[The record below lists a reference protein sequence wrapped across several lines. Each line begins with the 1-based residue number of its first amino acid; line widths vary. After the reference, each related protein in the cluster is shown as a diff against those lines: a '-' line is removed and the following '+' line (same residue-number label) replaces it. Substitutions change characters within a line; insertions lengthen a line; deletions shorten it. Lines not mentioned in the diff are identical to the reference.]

1 MAARYN
7 AVDAVLLI
15 VLAARIHKTDA
26 AVRAVCR
33 NILHQLPQDDRHGVR
48 KIMTCKYPL
57 RVAELLLDS
66 WAVIHQHPTTRQGS
80 DTHETH
86 HQPPHP

>member
-26 AVRAVCR
+26 AVRAVAR
-33 NILHQLPQDDRHGVR
+33 NIVNQLPVADRPGVR
-48 KIMTCKYPL
+48 KIMQSRYPL
-57 RVAELLLDS
+57 RVAELLLDC
-66 WAVIHQHPTTRQGS
+66 WATVHG
-80 DTHETH
+80 EV
-86 HQPPHP
+86 PPPPEKE